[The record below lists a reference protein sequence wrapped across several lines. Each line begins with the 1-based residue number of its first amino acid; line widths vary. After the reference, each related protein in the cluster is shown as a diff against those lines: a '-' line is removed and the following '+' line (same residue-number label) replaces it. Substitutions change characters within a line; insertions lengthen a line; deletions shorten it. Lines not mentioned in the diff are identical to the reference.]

1 VGRARA
7 AGARTKGKHKREAHM
22 LLLANVPFFGP
33 SSGPAEP
40 AVHLAR
46 RPPPPGLT
54 DDPAAVTAAPGAAL
68 KCSAFFGEHLY
79 ACSSRAL
86 FRIAHL
92 NPAAEWETLVAPR
105 DPPVSKS
112 GRYPPLTRDRL
123 EWLWATAHGVV
134 VLADWND
141 PSGRRGFA
149 TLHETRDG

>member
-1 VGRARA
+1 
-7 AGARTKGKHKREAHM
+7 M
-22 LLLANVPFFGP
+22 
-33 SSGPAEP
+33 
-40 AVHLAR
+40 
-46 RPPPPGLT
+46 
-54 DDPAAVTAAPGAAL
+54 TAARSAAL